1 MKAYTKKKK
10 KEYAEGG
17 VLKGLLNKGE
27 RQSKRR
33 AKKNAK
39 KQNKKSFKEIA
50 GNAAGAIGTAVMA
63 GKAIKD
69 YKSFGK

>member
-1 MKAYTKKKK
+1 MKAYKKK

-27 RQSKRR
+27 RKSKRL

-39 KQNKKSFKEIA
+39 KKDKKSFKEIA
-50 GNAAGAIGTAVMA
+50 GNAVGAIGMAAMA
-63 GKAIKD
+63 GQAIKD
-69 YKSFGK
+69 YKNFGK